1 MTINQEFL
9 NNSVEAT
16 SDLDDQLNNGTANRA
31 ERLIKNITESVNS
44 IEDKNVSIIAIPQ
57 RKAKGL
63 PPFGMIFFDSLL
75 RAIEDHNLQMR
86 DMKVFFKYA
95 SLMEYGNEIK
105 VTQIEVAKELNLS
118 RQAVSSAVKHLL
130 DAELLIKDES
140 DSLLMNWRCIAK
152 GKLKDFQDA
161 DNLAKAIYKA
171 DSRRGGQRVNVTIK
185 NASVINIAGSVVSVG
200 KESSKDVHN
209 EMDKDDNVPF

>member
-105 VTQIEVAKELNLS
+105 VTQTEVAKALNLS
-118 RQAVSSAVKHLL
+118 KPAVSTAVKHLL
-130 DAELLIKDES
+130 DAELIIKDES

-200 KESSKDVHN
+200 KESSEDVHN
-209 EMDKDDNVPF
+209 EMDKDDNLPF

>member
-1 MTINQEFL
+1 MTKELL

-63 PPFGMIFFDSLL
+63 PPFAMIFCDSLL
-75 RAIEDHNLQMR
+75 RAIEEHNLPMR
-86 DMKVFFKYA
+86 DLKVFLKYA
-95 SLMEYGNEIK
+95 CLMEYGNEIK
-105 VTQIEVAKELNLS
+105 VTQTEVAKALNLS
-118 RQAVSSAVKHLL
+118 QPAVSTAVKHLL

-140 DSLLMNWRCIAK
+140 DSLLMNWRYIAK

-161 DNLAKAIYKA
+161 ENLAKAIYKA
-171 DSRRGGQRVNVTIK
+171 DSRRGAQRVNVTIK

-200 KESSKDVHN
+200 KESSEDVHN
-209 EMDKDDNVPF
+209 EMDKDDNLPF

>member
-1 MTINQEFL
+1 MTKELL

-200 KESSKDVHN
+200 KESSEDVHN
-209 EMDKDDNVPF
+209 EMDKDDNLPF

>member
-105 VTQIEVAKELNLS
+105 VTQTEVAKELNLS
-118 RQAVSSAVKHLL
+118 KPAVSTAVKHLL

-209 EMDKDDNVPF
+209 EMDKDDNLPF